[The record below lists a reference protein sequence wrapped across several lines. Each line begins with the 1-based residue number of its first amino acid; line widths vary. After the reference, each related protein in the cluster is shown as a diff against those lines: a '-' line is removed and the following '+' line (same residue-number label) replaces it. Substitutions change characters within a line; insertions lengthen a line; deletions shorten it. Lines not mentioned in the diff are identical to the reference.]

1 MIGELPTSLEVG
13 GIQYPIRTDFRI
25 ILNIFEAFNDDEL
38 NDVEKA
44 YVCIKCMF
52 VDYCKIPQ
60 EHMQE
65 AVEKAYWFCDGGDA
79 PKQEPAKVKL
89 LDWKHDENII
99 FPAINKVAGKEIREY
114 PYMHWWTFLGLFGEV
129 GEGLYST
136 VMSIRQKRAEGQ
148 KLEKWEKDFYKK
160 NKNIIDIHSEED
172 KEAVKE
178 TEAFLEELLGK

>member
-13 GIQYPIRTDFRI
+13 GVQCRIRSDFRV
-25 ILNIFEAFNDDEL
+25 ILNIFQAFNDTAL
-38 NDVEKA
+38 NDFEKA
-44 YVCIKCMF
+44 YVCLKCLY
-52 VDYCKIPQ
+52 VNYDEISQ
-60 EHMQE
+60 DDMQE
-65 AVEKAYWFCDGGDA
+65 AIAKAYWFCDGGNM
-79 PKQEPAKVKL
+79 PTSEPAKVKL
-89 LDWKHDENII
+89 MDWEQDENII
-99 FPAINKVAGKEIREY
+99 FPALNKVAGKEIRECS
-114 PYMHWWTFLGLFGEV
+114 YMHWWTFLGLFGEV

-136 VMSIRQKRAEGQ
+136 VMSIRQKRAEGH